1 MFTFGPSRIRL
12 LVIKSSGKC
21 LVGILHEKKLA
32 AVPLRF
38 LFLAST
44 AAVCRSHLS
53 SHALNAECPIVIR
66 RLEDH
71 LVRPV

>member
-1 MFTFGPSRIRL
+1 MFTFGPSQIRS
-12 LVIKSSGKC
+12 LVIKSYGKA
-21 LVGILHEKKLA
+21 LPVSSMKKKLA

-44 AAVCRSHLS
+44 AAVCRSRLS